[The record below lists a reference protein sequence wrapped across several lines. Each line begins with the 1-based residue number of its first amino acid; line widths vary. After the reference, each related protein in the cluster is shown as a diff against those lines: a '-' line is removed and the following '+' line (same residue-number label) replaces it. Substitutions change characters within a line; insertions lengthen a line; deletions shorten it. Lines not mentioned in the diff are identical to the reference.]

1 MTGGLGPTKDDLTKH
16 TLCEYF
22 NDKLEKN
29 EAVLAH
35 IEKIFKKY
43 ISTPINDL
51 NRAQAELP
59 SKASLLHNQYGT
71 AAGMWFLDRGQIF
84 ISLLEYHMKW
94 RL

>member
-43 ISTPINDL
+43 N
-51 NRAQAELP
+51 
-59 SKASLLHNQYGT
+59 
-71 AAGMWFLDRGQIF
+71 IF
-84 ISLLEYHMKW
+84 MS
-94 RL
+94 